1 MLRKKRKPQN
11 KSWFLLILT
20 FVGAKALIKKFG
32 LDK

>member
-1 MLRKKRKPQN
+1 MLRKKRKPLN

-20 FVGAKALIKKFG
+20 FLGAKALIKKFG